1 MSQQY
6 NNYIKN
12 EEVGKIENSAISEL
26 NTNNEFIVKT
36 TNGDEINL
44 NNKINEATNSVND
57 ISKKYIENEVNE
69 NKLEIENKILN
80 SKTDVINGIKI
91 IKLKLK
97 KQDISEINILDNMN
111 TFLQNKLNSFYK
123 KKLYINGNA
132 TKSEYVE
139 TNDLYSASLGYNWN
153 TDFLTPGASEF
164 RGMVELYH
172 TIMCQ
177 LLIVFLV
184 LLGSAVFALYVHF
197 QNLNVQKNKNAT
209 LNTKI
214 DSKITETEHL
224 FNNEN
229 SKQIKKLKNYLNES
243 SYVKKIDTQGCT
255 DLILKEASTY
265 RASTYWMYYATLEFI
280 WTIVPCFILILISLP
295 SFTLALALDE
305 AHKPA
310 IWLKIIGNQ
319 WFWVYEYSTFKEN
332 VVIYSN
338 LLDATGLKHMSLRL
352 LTPDNVITMP
362 VNRFT
367 RLLVTSSDVIH
378 SWAVPALGV
387 KIDACPGRIN
397 TIGVLP
403 TRTGIYYGQC
413 SEICGINHAFMPIAV
428 QVVA

>member
-1 MSQQY
+1 
-6 NNYIKN
+6 
-12 EEVGKIENSAISEL
+12 
-26 NTNNEFIVKT
+26 
-36 TNGDEINL
+36 
-44 NNKINEATNSVND
+44 
-57 ISKKYIENEVNE
+57 
-69 NKLEIENKILN
+69 
-80 SKTDVINGIKI
+80 
-91 IKLKLK
+91 
-97 KQDISEINILDNMN
+97 
-111 TFLQNKLNSFYK
+111 
-123 KKLYINGNA
+123 
-132 TKSEYVE
+132 
-139 TNDLYSASLGYNWN
+139 
-153 TDFLTPGASEF
+153 
-164 RGMVELYH
+164 
-172 TIMCQ
+172 
-177 LLIVFLV
+177 
-184 LLGSAVFALYVHF
+184 
-197 QNLNVQKNKNAT
+197 
-209 LNTKI
+209 
-214 DSKITETEHL
+214 
-224 FNNEN
+224 
-229 SKQIKKLKNYLNES
+229 
-243 SYVKKIDTQGCT
+243 
-255 DLILKEASTY
+255 LKEASTY